1 MQIQLIFY
9 QCRGRVDSL
18 HYSYNPESA
27 EHSLACWEHRA
38 AGAEKSYSYSL
49 IGLPS
54 KSSS

>member
-18 HYSYNPESA
+18 HYSYNQESA
-27 EHSLACWEHRA
+27 EHSLDCWEHRA

-49 IGLPS
+49 IGVPS